1 MGTGQRD
8 AERCPGEFCPGGR
21 PRSTPPPL
29 PYELRDPRASGLLGA
44 PGQVQGTSECSSLGG
59 WGPPGALGLSRSSR
73 AGQREHEF
81 LPVYLRQRHR
91 EPGDVVGIYKG
102 HCFRINHFPEDND
115 YDHDSSEYLL
125 RIVRAS
131 SVFPI
136 LSTILLLLGGLC
148 VGAGRIYNSKNNII
162 LSAGI
167 LFVAAGLSNI
177 IGIIVYI
184 SSNAGDP
191 SDKRDE
197 DKKNH
202 YNYGWSF
209 YFGALSFIVAETIGV
224 LAVNIYIEKNKELR
238 FKTKREFLKTSSS
251 SPYARMPSYRY
262 RRRRS
267 RSSSRSTEP
276 SPSRDISPV
285 GMKIA
290 STIPMNEISRY
301 SLARE
306 PLKVTTAASYNA
318 DQEASF
324 LQVHNFLQKEF
335 KEGLH
340 VNMVNRRTTPV

>member
-1 MGTGQRD
+1 MST
-8 AERCPGEFCPGGR
+8 CGR
-21 PRSTPPPL
+21 KALTLLSSVFAVCGL
-29 PYELRDPRASGLLGA
+29 GLLGISVSTDYWLYLEE
-44 PGQVQGTSECSSLGG
+44 GTVQPQNQTTEIKMSLHS
-59 WGPPGALGLSRSSR
+59 GLWRVC
-73 AGQREHEF
+73 F
-81 LPVYLRQRHR
+81 LA
-91 EPGDVVGIYKG
+91 GIYKG

-290 STIPMNEISRY
+290 STIPMNEISMY
-301 SLARE
+301 TLSRE

>member
-1 MGTGQRD
+1 MGVVVMKVVLRVMVKVVGEVVVVVEVVRVMVEVVLVVVLVMVVDKEKIELVFHSDLEDSNEFHRHAGGGHAPCVAHVVNVLGHTDRGATG
-8 AERCPGEFCPGGR
+8 
-21 PRSTPPPL
+21 
-29 PYELRDPRASGLLGA
+29 
-44 PGQVQGTSECSSLGG
+44 
-59 WGPPGALGLSRSSR
+59 
-73 AGQREHEF
+73 AG
-81 LPVYLRQRHR
+81 
-91 EPGDVVGIYKG
+91 DGIYKG

-131 SVFPI
+131 SIFPI

-148 VGAGRIYNSKNNII
+148 IGAGRIYSRKNNIV

-184 SSNAGDP
+184 SSNTGDP
-191 SDKRDE
+191 SDKREE
-197 DKKNH
+197 DKKHH

-209 YFGALSFIVAETIGV
+209 YFGALSFIVAETVGV

-238 FKTKREFLKTSSS
+238 FKTKREFLKAASS

-267 RSSSRSTEP
+267 RSSSRSTEA
-276 SPSRDISPV
+276 SPSRDASPV
-285 GMKIA
+285 GLKISGA
-290 STIPMNEISRY
+290 IPMGELSMY
-301 SLARE
+301 TLTRE
-306 PLKVTTAASYNA
+306 PLKVTTAASYSP

-324 LQVHNFLQKEF
+324 LQVHDFLQQDL
-335 KEGLH
+335 KEGFHLS
-340 VNMVNRRTTPV
+340 MLNRRTTPV